1 MVSGSK
7 LQSKGKE
14 WKEYPKTHDMS
25 SSMPDVG
32 LFELCNPHLLS
43 TDLLQ
48 VTFHDLWIRDWS
60 TSFRRDFFS
69 HFTWVPQNGTR
80 LFTLQGATCHQ
91 GLNCLQIIGFGVLK
105 PITKL
110 FPQTSAEK
118 AKKGRIWSRVWPR
131 SSDWGK
137 HGRAEDSWGEV
148 ERAAES
154 QVWRRRPCKGGG
166 RTRLQACQDFL
177 AIVATSWKPSLVE
190 NYYLSSSF
198 KALIR
203 LGNCQNAHCWF
214 SEQCSPASRQHRSRL
229 PGGSVPPL
237 PGWFSK

>member
-1 MVSGSK
+1 
-7 LQSKGKE
+7 
-14 WKEYPKTHDMS
+14 
-25 SSMPDVG
+25 MPDVG

-48 VTFHDLWIRDWS
+48 VTFHDLWRRDWS
-60 TSFRRDFFS
+60 TSFQRDSFS
-69 HFTWVPQNGTR
+69 HFTWGLQNGTR

-91 GLNCLQIIGFGVLK
+91 GLNFLQFIGFGVLK

-110 FPQTSAEK
+110 FLQTSAEK
-118 AKKGRIWSRVWPR
+118 EKKGRMWSRVWPG

-166 RTRLQACQDFL
+166 RTRLQACQDYL
-177 AIVATSWKPSLVE
+177 AIVAISWKPSLVE
-190 NYYLSSSF
+190 NY
-198 KALIR
+198 
-203 LGNCQNAHCWF
+203 
-214 SEQCSPASRQHRSRL
+214 
-229 PGGSVPPL
+229 
-237 PGWFSK
+237 